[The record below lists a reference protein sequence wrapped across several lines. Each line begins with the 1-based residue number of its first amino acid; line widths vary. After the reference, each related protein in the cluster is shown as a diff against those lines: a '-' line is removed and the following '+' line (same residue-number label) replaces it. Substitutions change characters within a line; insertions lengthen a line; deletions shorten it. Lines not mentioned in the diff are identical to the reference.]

1 LEELVFFFLD
11 CPFISRIYIHHLARV
26 KHTYILEEGNNLTA
40 LVYMSKDHF
49 SVDIIGVNNE
59 EDDNLELQQKA
70 EFGVTPISK
79 EDISKLFSGR
89 NLAFIST
96 LSKDN
101 SPHVTPVWA
110 DMDEKEELIL
120 INSFEGSAKVRN
132 VRRDPRVA
140 ISIVETHNTYKMLSM
155 KGKVVEVTANGADEH
170 LHKLAKKY
178 LGIGKYYYR
187 KPSHRRVILKVKPEK
202 VMGISIHPA
211 FYFLAYSP

>member
-1 LEELVFFFLD
+1 
-11 CPFISRIYIHHLARV
+11 
-26 KHTYILEEGNNLTA
+26 
-40 LVYMSKDHF
+40 MSKDHF
-49 SVDIIGVNNE
+49 FSVDIIDVNNDDDD
-59 EDDNLELQQKA
+59 DDNNIEVQEKKA
-70 EFGVTPISK
+70 EFGVTLISK

-89 NLAFIST
+89 NLVFIAT

-110 DMDEKEELIL
+110 DMDEKEELVL

-140 ISIVETHNTYKMLSM
+140 LSIVETHNTYKMVSM
-155 KGKVVEVTANGADEH
+155 KGKVVDITMNDADNH

-187 KPSHRRVILKVKPEK
+187 KPSQKRVIIKVKPEK
-202 VMGISIHPA
+202 IMGISIHPA

>member
-1 LEELVFFFLD
+1 
-11 CPFISRIYIHHLARV
+11 
-26 KHTYILEEGNNLTA
+26 
-40 LVYMSKDHF
+40 MSKDHF
-49 SVDIIGVNNE
+49 FSVDIIDVNNDD
-59 EDDNLELQQKA
+59 DDNNNIEVQKKA
-70 EFGVTPISK
+70 EFGVTLISK

-89 NLAFIST
+89 NLVFIAT

-110 DMDEKEELIL
+110 DMDEKEELVL
-120 INSFEGSAKVRN
+120 INSFEGPAKVRN

-140 ISIVETHNTYKMLSM
+140 LSIVETHNTYKMVSM
-155 KGKVVEVTANGADEH
+155 KGKVVDVTMNDADNH

-187 KPSHRRVILKVKPEK
+187 KPSHKRVIIKVKPEK
-202 VMGISIHPA
+202 IMGISIHPA

>member
-1 LEELVFFFLD
+1 
-11 CPFISRIYIHHLARV
+11 
-26 KHTYILEEGNNLTA
+26 
-40 LVYMSKDHF
+40 MSKDHF
-49 SVDIIGVNNE
+49 SVDIIDVND
-59 EDDNLELQQKA
+59 DDNNNINNIELQEKKG
-70 EFGVTPISK
+70 ESGVTLISK

-89 NLAFIST
+89 NLVFIAS

-110 DMDEKEELIL
+110 DMDEKEELVL

-140 ISIVETHNTYKMLSM
+140 LSIVETHNTYKMVSM
-155 KGKVVEVTANGADEH
+155 KGKVVDVTMNDADNH

-187 KPSHRRVILKVKPEK
+187 KPSHKRVIIKVKPEK
-202 VMGISIHPA
+202 IMGISIHPA

>member
-1 LEELVFFFLD
+1 
-11 CPFISRIYIHHLARV
+11 
-26 KHTYILEEGNNLTA
+26 
-40 LVYMSKDHF
+40 MSKDHF
-49 SVDIIGVNNE
+49 FSVDIIDANND
-59 EDDNLELQQKA
+59 DDNNIELQEKKA
-70 EFGVTPISK
+70 EFGVTLISK

-89 NLAFIST
+89 NLVFIAT

-101 SPHVTPVWA
+101 SPHLTPVWA
-110 DMDEKEELIL
+110 DMDEKEELVL

-140 ISIVETHNTYKMLSM
+140 LSIVETHNTYKMVSM
-155 KGKVVEVTANGADEH
+155 KGKVVDITMNDADNH

-187 KPSHRRVILKVKPEK
+187 KPSHKRVIIKVKPEK
-202 VMGISIHPA
+202 IMGISIHPA

>member
-1 LEELVFFFLD
+1 
-11 CPFISRIYIHHLARV
+11 
-26 KHTYILEEGNNLTA
+26 
-40 LVYMSKDHF
+40 MSKDHF
-49 SVDIIGVNNE
+49 FSVDIIDVNNDD
-59 EDDNLELQQKA
+59 DDNNNIEVQKKA
-70 EFGVTPISK
+70 EFGVTLISK

-89 NLAFIST
+89 NLVFIAT

-110 DMDEKEELIL
+110 DMDEKEELVL

-140 ISIVETHNTYKMLSM
+140 LSIVETHNTYKMVSM
-155 KGKVVEVTANGADEH
+155 KGKVVDVTMNDADNH

-187 KPSHRRVILKVKPEK
+187 KPSQKRVIIKVKPEK
-202 VMGISIHPA
+202 IMGISIHPA

>member
-1 LEELVFFFLD
+1 LEEDSNFTV
-11 CPFISRIYIHHLARV
+11 
-26 KHTYILEEGNNLTA
+26 ILH
-40 LVYMSKDHF
+40 MSKDHF
-49 SVDIIGVNNE
+49 AVDIIDVN
-59 EDDNLELQQKA
+59 DNNNNKNNNIELQEKKA

-79 EDISKLFSGR
+79 KEISELFSGR
-89 NLAFIST
+89 NLVFIAT

-110 DMDEKEELIL
+110 DMDEKEELVL
-120 INSFEGSAKVRN
+120 INSFEGSTKVRN

-140 ISIVETHNTYKMLSM
+140 LSIVETHNTYKMVSM
-155 KGKVVEVTANGADEH
+155 KGKVVEVTMNDADNH

-187 KPSHRRVILKVKPEK
+187 KPSHKRVIIKVKPEK
-202 VMGISIHPA
+202 IMGISIHPA

>member
-1 LEELVFFFLD
+1 MEDSNFVVMVNMAQD
-11 CPFISRIYIHHLARV
+11 R
-26 KHTYILEEGNNLTA
+26 
-40 LVYMSKDHF
+40 F
-49 SVDIIGVNNE
+49 SVDIINT
-59 EDDNLELQQKA
+59 DDDEVVPADGNTELQQKKA
-70 EFGVTPISK
+70 EFGVSPISK

-89 NLAFIST
+89 NLVFVAT
-96 LSKDN
+96 LSEDN

-110 DMDEKEELIL
+110 DMDEKEDLIL

-140 ISIVETHNTYKMLSM
+140 LSIVETYNTYKMVSL
-155 KGKVVEVTANGADEH
+155 KGRVVEVTANDADNH

-187 KPSHRRVILKVKPEK
+187 KPAHKRVIIKIKPEK

>member
-1 LEELVFFFLD
+1 MD
-11 CPFISRIYIHHLARV
+11 QDR
-26 KHTYILEEGNNLTA
+26 
-40 LVYMSKDHF
+40 F
-49 SVDIIGVNNE
+49 SVDIIDADAHEVIAAA
-59 EDDNLELQQKA
+59 DDSKDLQEKKA
-70 EFGVTPISK
+70 EFGVSPISK

-89 NLAFIST
+89 NLVFVAA
-96 LSKDN
+96 LSEDN

-110 DMDEKEELIL
+110 DMDEKEDLIL

-132 VRRDPRVA
+132 VKRDSRVA
-140 ISIVETHNTYKMLSM
+140 LSIVETHNTYKMASI
-155 KGKVVEVTANGADEH
+155 KGRVVEVTANDAENH

-187 KPSHRRVILKVKPEK
+187 KPAHKRVIIKIKPDK

>member
-1 LEELVFFFLD
+1 
-11 CPFISRIYIHHLARV
+11 
-26 KHTYILEEGNNLTA
+26 
-40 LVYMSKDHF
+40 MSKDHF
-49 SVDIIGVNNE
+49 FSVDIIDVNNDD
-59 EDDNLELQQKA
+59 DDNNNIEVQKKA
-70 EFGVTPISK
+70 EFGVTLISK

-89 NLAFIST
+89 NLVFIAT

-101 SPHVTPVWA
+101 SPHLTPVWA
-110 DMDEKEELIL
+110 DMDEKEELVL

-140 ISIVETHNTYKMLSM
+140 LSIVETHNTYKMVSM
-155 KGKVVEVTANGADEH
+155 KGKVVDITMNDADNH

-187 KPSHRRVILKVKPEK
+187 KPSQKRVIIKVKPEK
-202 VMGISIHPA
+202 IMGISIHPA

>member
-1 LEELVFFFLD
+1 
-11 CPFISRIYIHHLARV
+11 
-26 KHTYILEEGNNLTA
+26 
-40 LVYMSKDHF
+40 MSKDHF
-49 SVDIIGVNNE
+49 FSVDIIDANNDD
-59 EDDNLELQQKA
+59 DDNIELQEKKA

-79 EDISKLFSGR
+79 EDVSKLFSGR
-89 NLAFIST
+89 NLVFIAT

-101 SPHVTPVWA
+101 SPHLTPVWA
-110 DMDEKEELIL
+110 DMDEKEELVL

-140 ISIVETHNTYKMLSM
+140 LSIVETHNTYKMVSM
-155 KGKVVEVTANGADEH
+155 KGKVVDITMNDADNH

-187 KPSHRRVILKVKPEK
+187 KPSQKRVIIKVKPEK
-202 VMGISIHPA
+202 IMGISIHPA

>member
-1 LEELVFFFLD
+1 
-11 CPFISRIYIHHLARV
+11 
-26 KHTYILEEGNNLTA
+26 
-40 LVYMSKDHF
+40 MSKDHF
-49 SVDIIGVNNE
+49 FSVDIIDANND
-59 EDDNLELQQKA
+59 DDNNIELQEKKA
-70 EFGVTPISK
+70 EFGVTLISK
-79 EDISKLFSGR
+79 EDVSKLFSGR
-89 NLAFIST
+89 NLVFIAT

-110 DMDEKEELIL
+110 DMDEKEELVL

-140 ISIVETHNTYKMLSM
+140 LSIVETHNTYKMVSM
-155 KGKVVEVTANGADEH
+155 KGKVVDITMNDADNH

-187 KPSHRRVILKVKPEK
+187 KPSHKRVIIKVKPEK
-202 VMGISIHPA
+202 IMGISIHPA

>member
-1 LEELVFFFLD
+1 
-11 CPFISRIYIHHLARV
+11 
-26 KHTYILEEGNNLTA
+26 
-40 LVYMSKDHF
+40 MSKDHF
-49 SVDIIGVNNE
+49 FSVDIIDVNND
-59 EDDNLELQQKA
+59 DDNNNIEVQKKA
-70 EFGVTPISK
+70 EFGVTLISK

-89 NLAFIST
+89 NLVFIAT

-110 DMDEKEELIL
+110 DMDEKEELVL

-140 ISIVETHNTYKMLSM
+140 LSIVETHNTYKMVSM
-155 KGKVVEVTANGADEH
+155 KGKVVDVTMNDADNH

-187 KPSHRRVILKVKPEK
+187 KPSHKRVIIKVKPEK
-202 VMGISIHPA
+202 IMGISIHPA

>member
-1 LEELVFFFLD
+1 
-11 CPFISRIYIHHLARV
+11 
-26 KHTYILEEGNNLTA
+26 
-40 LVYMSKDHF
+40 MSKDHF
-49 SVDIIGVNNE
+49 FSVDIIDVNND
-59 EDDNLELQQKA
+59 DDNNIEVQEKKA
-70 EFGVTPISK
+70 EFGVTLISK

-89 NLAFIST
+89 NLVFIAT

-110 DMDEKEELIL
+110 DMDEKEELVL

-140 ISIVETHNTYKMLSM
+140 LSIVETHNTYKMVSM
-155 KGKVVEVTANGADEH
+155 KGKVVDVTMNDADNH

-187 KPSHRRVILKVKPEK
+187 KPSHKRVIIKVKPEK
-202 VMGISIHPA
+202 IMGISIHPA

>member
-1 LEELVFFFLD
+1 
-11 CPFISRIYIHHLARV
+11 
-26 KHTYILEEGNNLTA
+26 
-40 LVYMSKDHF
+40 MSKDHF
-49 SVDIIGVNNE
+49 FSVDIIDANND
-59 EDDNLELQQKA
+59 DDNNIELQEKKA
-70 EFGVTPISK
+70 EFGVTLISK

-89 NLAFIST
+89 NLVFIAT

-110 DMDEKEELIL
+110 DMDEKEELVL

-140 ISIVETHNTYKMLSM
+140 LSIVETHNTYKMVSM
-155 KGKVVEVTANGADEH
+155 KGKVVDITMNDADNH

-187 KPSHRRVILKVKPEK
+187 KPSQKRVIIKVKPEK
-202 VMGISIHPA
+202 IMGISIHPA

>member
-1 LEELVFFFLD
+1 
-11 CPFISRIYIHHLARV
+11 
-26 KHTYILEEGNNLTA
+26 
-40 LVYMSKDHF
+40 MSKDHF
-49 SVDIIGVNNE
+49 SVDIIGVNN
-59 EDDNLELQQKA
+59 DDDNDNDNDNLELRQKA

-110 DMDEKEELIL
+110 DMDEREELIL

-155 KGKVVEVTANGADEH
+155 KGKAVEVTTNGADEH

-187 KPSHRRVILKVKPEK
+187 KPSHRRVIVKVKPEK
-202 VMGISIHPA
+202 IMGISLHPA

>member
-1 LEELVFFFLD
+1 
-11 CPFISRIYIHHLARV
+11 
-26 KHTYILEEGNNLTA
+26 
-40 LVYMSKDHF
+40 MSKDHF
-49 SVDIIGVNNE
+49 FSVDIIDVNNDD
-59 EDDNLELQQKA
+59 DDNNNIEVQKKA
-70 EFGVTPISK
+70 EFGVTLISK

-89 NLAFIST
+89 NLVFIAT

-110 DMDEKEELIL
+110 DMDEKEELVL

-140 ISIVETHNTYKMLSM
+140 LSIVETHNTYKMVSM
-155 KGKVVEVTANGADEH
+155 KGKVVDITMNDADNQ

-187 KPSHRRVILKVKPEK
+187 KPSQKRVIIKVKPEK
-202 VMGISIHPA
+202 IMGISIHPA